1 MTVNEA
7 QLPRIK
13 QGVRPDS
20 GHPEARYHGGIVS
33 VFEKFADLP
42 SRSAKRHVLLHELG
56 HWYRDQFLELSD
68 IAAWSPE
75 DPFFKTYGTPNFE
88 EAFAESFAAFHTDPG
103 HLKSNHPAEYAF
115 ISSRVTAS
123 DKRRHIQ
130 WAEGVL
136 DQTLDEDLRDWF
148 REKWVDISRT
158 NDDGSHPPCGRSG
171 EKSGGYPKCVPLAK
185 ARAMSDMEKKSAVA
199 RKRRSGQPE
208 DGKPTNVATDKD
220 ESVSEGENEPTN
232 PALWARA
239 VTKAREKFDVYPSAY
254 ANGWAA
260 KWYKEQGGGW
270 RTKGESIE
278 EATARA
284 EYKASLA
291 MRNRESDL
299 AARFGLESGLYAEAT
314 DEQRVE
320 VVQKLLA
327 YTGHAARVNKS
338 NFNEMARRAVADY
351 VENGMLSENIRT
363 MGLALRYLDR
373 FKVDYGKDSIPLYAK
388 QALQLA

>member
-7 QLPRIK
+7 QFPRIK
-13 QGVRPDS
+13 QGVLPDS
-20 GHPEARYHGGIVS
+20 WHPEASYHGGIVS

-88 EAFAESFAAFHTDPG
+88 EAFAECFAAFHTDPG

-115 ISSRVTAS
+115 ISSRITAS

-136 DQTLDEDLRDWF
+136 DQ
-148 REKWVDISRT
+148 
-158 NDDGSHPPCGRSG
+158 
-171 EKSGGYPKCVPLAK
+171 
-185 ARAMSDMEKKSAVA
+185 M
-199 RKRRSGQPE
+199 
-208 DGKPTNVATDKD
+208 D